1 MKTFIAEQIV
11 LKGNYISL
19 KEVFKIKKDGK
30 QLIY

>member
-1 MKTFIAEQIV
+1 MKTFIAEKIV
-11 LKGNYISL
+11 LKTNNISL